1 MTLPG
6 GPWALLIAAGVLEVV
21 WATALKASDGFSRR
35 GPTAL
40 CIVAVL
46 ASFFLLAR
54 ALKDLPAGTAY
65 AVWTG
70 IGALGVAILGV
81 IWFGEALNPLKIGG
95 VLLIVAGI
103 AALKLA

>member
-70 IGALGVAILGV
+70 IGALGV